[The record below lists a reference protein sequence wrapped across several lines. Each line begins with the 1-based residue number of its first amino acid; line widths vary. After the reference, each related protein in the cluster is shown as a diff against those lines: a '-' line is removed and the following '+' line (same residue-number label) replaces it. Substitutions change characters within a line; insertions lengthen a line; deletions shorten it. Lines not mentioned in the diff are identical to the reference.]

1 MVKLNEKETFCK
13 QRVSTRHLKTLVD
26 AFVKHER
33 KECVQAELHTLGMTK
48 TEFQL
53 HFKHRER
60 FEKGAEDYETYAS
73 MVKSLEDES
82 LAKLRG
88 HCVAA
93 CRLHKTTAPKKI
105 KKAALKLKQK
115 IPWVPDTFKASP
127 T

>member
-1 MVKLNEKETFCK
+1 
-13 QRVSTRHLKTLVD
+13 
-26 AFVKHER
+26 
-33 KECVQAELHTLGMTK
+33 MTK

-127 T
+127 TWCGALRREMGVVRDSRGKKLADTKA